1 MGIVESTYAELKQ
14 QELKNNPY
22 SCLHMADIDINPHQ
36 VEAFTF
42 ALSSLLRLAW
52 SSSICYAVE
61 KIKYYLLCHQI
72 CESNGKLN

>member
-36 VEAFTF
+36 IEAYLCYEDAVRQWIQDGIGLF
-42 ALSSLLRLAW
+42 A
-52 SSSICYAVE
+52 
-61 KIKYYLLCHQI
+61 
-72 CESNGKLN
+72 